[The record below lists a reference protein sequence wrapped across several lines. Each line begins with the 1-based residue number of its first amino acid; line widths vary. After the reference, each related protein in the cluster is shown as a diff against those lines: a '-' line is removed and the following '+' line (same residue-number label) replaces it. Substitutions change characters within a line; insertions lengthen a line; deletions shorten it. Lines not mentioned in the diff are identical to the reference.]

1 VTKNGSDESPENY
14 MIFNSSSSY
23 SNLRVIFLE
32 ELRTLNLSINY
43 DIMKK
48 IDEDYGLTYT

>member
-1 VTKNGSDESPENY
+1 MNGSEDSPENY
-14 MIFNSSSSY
+14 LIFNSSSSY

-43 DIMKK
+43 KIMEK
-48 IDEDYGLTYT
+48 IDKDYGLTYT